1 MGSHCAYR
9 TTVLRALGG
18 WEVMTSDPGK
28 TRPEPVGKQPRLL
41 EELKKGVGWVLY
53 QVVGR
58 YIYLIFGL
66 MMLVREKYPD
76 TIWADLVQITLYG
89 FAGFLLLFGLWLATA
104 MVGLMMWGYR
114 RAAGEEELRARGY

>member
-1 MGSHCAYR
+1 
-9 TTVLRALGG
+9 
-18 WEVMTSDPGK
+18 MTSDPGK
-28 TRPEPVGKQPRLL
+28 TSLEPVGKQPTLL

-58 YIYLIFGL
+58 YIYLILGL
-66 MMLVREKYPD
+66 MMLAQEKYPD

>member
-1 MGSHCAYR
+1 MGFNSSYR

-58 YIYLIFGL
+58 YIYLILGL